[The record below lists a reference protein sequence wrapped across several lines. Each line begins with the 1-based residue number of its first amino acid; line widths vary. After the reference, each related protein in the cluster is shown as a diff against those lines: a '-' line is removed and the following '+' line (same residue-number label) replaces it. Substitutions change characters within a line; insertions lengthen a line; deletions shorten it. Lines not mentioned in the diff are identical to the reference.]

1 MRLCALQNT
10 NLAMLNVG
18 GMALEG
24 SVPVCLFNNTALYQ
38 LSASGNRLTGSI
50 PEVLY
55 TQNLT
60 ILDLSHV
67 RGEPAA

>member
-1 MRLCALQNT
+1 
-10 NLAMLNVG
+10 MLNVD
-18 GMALEG
+18 GMGLEG
-24 SVPVCLFNNTALYQ
+24 PVPACLFNETALYQ

-60 ILDLSHV
+60 ILDLSYV
-67 RGEPAA
+67 RGGDR